1 MNTVKKLKKIYDELD
16 SVFVK
21 ECHSTDYSIN
31 GCRVCPYYSHNECDF
46 EKTEININHL
56 IYVSEKLEVQRK
68 KRVAK
73 KYKKNHLCNRRG
85 LQNAASSFSDSI
97 FTYWKRKKYLRDI

>member
-46 EKTEININHL
+46 EKTGININHL

-73 KYKKNHLCNRRG
+73 KYKKIIYVTEEDCRTLLHL
-85 LQNAASSFSDSI
+85 
-97 FTYWKRKKYLRDI
+97 LRQHIYILEA